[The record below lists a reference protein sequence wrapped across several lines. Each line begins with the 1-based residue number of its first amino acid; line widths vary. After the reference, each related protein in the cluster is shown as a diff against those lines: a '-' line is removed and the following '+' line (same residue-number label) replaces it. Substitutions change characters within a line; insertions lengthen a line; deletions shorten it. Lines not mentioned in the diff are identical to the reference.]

1 MATRGLRARVARL
14 ERARTP
20 TSPIALMYGSLDAFT
35 DQLRAGIA
43 AGVYDARDM
52 PHVIAGVERW
62 HRDGG
67 VWAR

>member
-1 MATRGLRARVARL
+1 MASRRPLARVARL

-35 DQLRAGIA
+35 DELRAGIA

-52 PHVIAGVERW
+52 PHVIVGVERW
-62 HRDGG
+62 HREG